1 MKKMNKNEKKQ
12 SSKLNKTKQHLED
25 LKETM
30 TGFLIFT
37 NKNQE
42 KNSIKDAYNILNEII
57 EEIYPNLFQE
67 EKIENEKVNTNI
79 DKLDNEL
86 NKIKNTKKFFYN
98 FETHC
103 KGVVFIK
110 IDKQYKNIISP
121 KECIL
126 HIFNKIKEDKESIS
140 KYITKFI
147 PIEIAMKANLE
158 FFKDKGKEIILNF
171 FNGLNNTEKKSWKIE
186 FRYRNNNSISKNEFL
201 NYVSGLID
209 KDKFYVDYKNP
220 DYTILIEI
228 TNTLLCLSIL
238 EKYSEYRYYNIQSLC
253 KSDEERNKERENLIK
268 IQQEKLKEKENK
280 IKKEK
285 EKEENEKEKKIEKKE
300 EKKKE
305 GENENE
311 SESEEIDN

>member
-1 MKKMNKNEKKQ
+1 MNKNEKKKFLK
-12 SSKLNKTKQHLED
+12 SNKTKQKLED

-57 EEIYPNLFQE
+57 EELYPNLFKEE
-67 EKIENEKVNTNI
+67 EKLENEKEKTNI

-98 FETHC
+98 FDTHC

-140 KYITKFI
+140 KYITKFL
-147 PIEIAMKANLE
+147 PIEIAMKANFEL
-158 FFKDKGKEIILNF
+158 FKDKGKEIILNF
-171 FNGLNNTEKKSWKIE
+171 FNNLNNNEKKSWKIE
-186 FRYRNNNSISKNEFL
+186 FRYRNNNSISKNDFL
-201 NYVSGLID
+201 NFIDGLID

-220 DYTILIEI
+220 DYTILVEI

-238 EKYSEYRYYNIQSLC
+238 EKYSQYRNYNIQSLC
-253 KSDEERNKERENLIK
+253 KSDEERNKEREYLIK

-280 IKKEK
+280 IKKKENEEEK
-285 EKEENEKEKKIEKKE
+285 QEENLEDN
-300 EKKKE
+300 KKE

-311 SESEEIDN
+311 SEEIDLI

>member
-1 MKKMNKNEKKQ
+1 MNKNEKKKFL
-12 SSKLNKTKQHLED
+12 KLNKTKQKLED

-57 EEIYPNLFQE
+57 EELYPNLFKEE
-67 EKIENEKVNTNI
+67 EKLENEKEKTNI

-98 FETHC
+98 FDTHC

-140 KYITKFI
+140 KYITKFL
-147 PIEIAMKANLE
+147 PIEIAMKANFEL
-158 FFKDKGKEIILNF
+158 FKDKGKEIILNF
-171 FNGLNNTEKKSWKIE
+171 FNNLNNSEKKSWKIE
-186 FRYRNNNSISKNEFL
+186 FRYRNNNSISKNDFL

-238 EKYSEYRYYNIQSLC
+238 EKYSQYRNYNIQSLC
-253 KSDEERNKERENLIK
+253 KSDEERNKEREYLIK

-280 IKKEK
+280 IKKK
-285 EKEENEKEKKIEKKE
+285 ENEEEKKE
-300 EKKKE
+300 ENLVDNKKE

-311 SESEEIDN
+311 SEEIDLI

>member
-1 MKKMNKNEKKQ
+1 MNKNEKKQ
-12 SSKLNKTKQHLED
+12 FSKLNKTKQHLED

-37 NKNQE
+37 NKNKE

-57 EEIYPNLFQE
+57 EELYPNLFQE

-140 KYITKFI
+140 KYITKFL
-147 PIEIAMKANLE
+147 PIEIAMKANFE

-220 DYTILIEI
+220 DYTILVEI

-238 EKYSEYRYYNIQSLC
+238 EKYSQYRNYNIQSLC
-253 KSDEERNKERENLIK
+253 KSDEERNKEREYLIK

-280 IKKEK
+280 IKKK
-285 EKEENEKEKKIEKKE
+285 ENEEEKKE
-300 EKKKE
+300 ENLVDNKKE

-311 SESEEIDN
+311 SEEIDLI

>member
-1 MKKMNKNEKKQ
+1 MNKNEKKKFLK
-12 SSKLNKTKQHLED
+12 SNKTKQKLED

-57 EEIYPNLFQE
+57 EELYPNLFKEE
-67 EKIENEKVNTNI
+67 EKLENEKEKTNI

-98 FETHC
+98 FDTHC

-126 HIFNKIKEDKESIS
+126 HIFNKINEDKESIS
-140 KYITKFI
+140 KYITKFL
-147 PIEIAMKANLE
+147 PIEIAMKANFE
-158 FFKDKGKEIILNF
+158 FFKDKEKEIILIF
-171 FNGLNNTEKKSWKIE
+171 FNNLNNSEKKSWKIE
-186 FRYRNNNSISKNEFL
+186 FRYRNNNSISKNDFL
-201 NYVSGLID
+201 NFIDGLID

-220 DYTILIEI
+220 DYTILVEI

-238 EKYSEYRYYNIQSLC
+238 EKYSQYRNYNIQSLC
-253 KSDEERNKERENLIK
+253 KSDEERNKEREYLIK

-280 IKKEK
+280 IKKK
-285 EKEENEKEKKIEKKE
+285 ENEEEKKE
-300 EKKKE
+300 ENLEDNKKE

-311 SESEEIDN
+311 SEEIDLI

>member
-1 MKKMNKNEKKQ
+1 MNKNEKKKFLK
-12 SSKLNKTKQHLED
+12 SNKTKQKLED

-30 TGFLIFT
+30 IGFLIFT

-57 EEIYPNLFQE
+57 EELYPNLFKEE
-67 EKIENEKVNTNI
+67 EKLENEKEKTNI

-98 FETHC
+98 FDTHC

-140 KYITKFI
+140 KYITKFL
-147 PIEIAMKANLE
+147 PIEIAMKANFEL
-158 FFKDKGKEIILNF
+158 FKDKGKEIILNF
-171 FNGLNNTEKKSWKIE
+171 FNNLNNNEKKSWKIE
-186 FRYRNNNSISKNEFL
+186 FRYRNNNSISKNDFL
-201 NYVSGLID
+201 NFIDGLID

-220 DYTILIEI
+220 DYTILVEI

-238 EKYSEYRYYNIQSLC
+238 EKYSQYRNYNIQSLC
-253 KSDEERNKERENLIK
+253 KSDEERNKEREYLIK

-280 IKKEK
+280 IKKK
-285 EKEENEKEKKIEKKE
+285 ENEEEKKE
-300 EKKKE
+300 ENLEDNKKE

-311 SESEEIDN
+311 SEEIDLI

>member
-1 MKKMNKNEKKQ
+1 MNKNEKKKFL
-12 SSKLNKTKQHLED
+12 KLNKTKQKLED

-57 EEIYPNLFQE
+57 EELYPNLFKEE
-67 EKIENEKVNTNI
+67 EKLENEKEKTNI

-98 FETHC
+98 FDTHC

-140 KYITKFI
+140 KYITKFL
-147 PIEIAMKANLE
+147 PIEIAMKANFEL
-158 FFKDKGKEIILNF
+158 FKDKGKEIILNF
-171 FNGLNNTEKKSWKIE
+171 FNNLNNSEKKSWKIE
-186 FRYRNNNSISKNEFL
+186 FRYRNNNSISKNDFL
-201 NYVSGLID
+201 NFIDGLID

-220 DYTILIEI
+220 DYTILVEI

-238 EKYSEYRYYNIQSLC
+238 EKYSQYRNYNIQSLC
-253 KSDEERNKERENLIK
+253 KSDEERNKEREYLIK

-280 IKKEK
+280 IKKK
-285 EKEENEKEKKIEKKE
+285 ENEEEKKE
-300 EKKKE
+300 ENLVDNKKE

-311 SESEEIDN
+311 SEEIDLI

>member
-1 MKKMNKNEKKQ
+1 MNKNEKKKFLK
-12 SSKLNKTKQHLED
+12 SNKTKQKLED

-57 EEIYPNLFQE
+57 EELYPNLFKEE
-67 EKIENEKVNTNI
+67 EKLENEKEKTNI

-98 FETHC
+98 FDTHC

-140 KYITKFI
+140 KYITKFL
-147 PIEIAMKANLE
+147 PIEIAMKANFEL
-158 FFKDKGKEIILNF
+158 FKDKGKEIILNF
-171 FNGLNNTEKKSWKIE
+171 FNNLNNNEKKSWKIE
-186 FRYRNNNSISKNEFL
+186 FRYRNNNSISKNDFL
-201 NYVSGLID
+201 NFIDGLID

-220 DYTILIEI
+220 DYTILVEI

-238 EKYSEYRYYNIQSLC
+238 EKYSQYRNYNIQSLC
-253 KSDEERNKERENLIK
+253 KSDEERNKERE
-268 IQQEKLKEKENK
+268 
-280 IKKEK
+280 
-285 EKEENEKEKKIEKKE
+285 
-300 EKKKE
+300 
-305 GENENE
+305 
-311 SESEEIDN
+311 

>member
-1 MKKMNKNEKKQ
+1 MNKNEKKKFLK
-12 SSKLNKTKQHLED
+12 SNKTKQKLED

-57 EEIYPNLFQE
+57 EELYPNLFKEE
-67 EKIENEKVNTNI
+67 EKLENEKEKTNI

-98 FETHC
+98 FDTHC

-140 KYITKFI
+140 KYITKFL
-147 PIEIAMKANLE
+147 PIEIAMKANFEL
-158 FFKDKGKEIILNF
+158 FKDKGKEIILNF
-171 FNGLNNTEKKSWKIE
+171 FNNLNNSEKKSWKIE
-186 FRYRNNNSISKNEFL
+186 FRYRNNNSISKNDFL
-201 NYVSGLID
+201 NFIDGLID

-220 DYTILIEI
+220 DYTILVEI

-238 EKYSEYRYYNIQSLC
+238 EKYSQYRNYNIQSLC
-253 KSDEERNKERENLIK
+253 KSDEERNKEREYLIK

-280 IKKEK
+280 IKKK
-285 EKEENEKEKKIEKKE
+285 ENEEEKKE
-300 EKKKE
+300 ENLVDNKKE

-311 SESEEIDN
+311 SEEIDLI

>member
-1 MKKMNKNEKKQ
+1 MNKNEKKKFL
-12 SSKLNKTKQHLED
+12 KLNKTKQHLED

-126 HIFNKIKEDKESIS
+126 HIFNKINEDKESIS
-140 KYITKFI
+140 KYITKFL
-147 PIEIAMKANLE
+147 PIEIAMKANFEL
-158 FFKDKGKEIILNF
+158 FKDKGKEIILNF
-171 FNGLNNTEKKSWKIE
+171 FNNLNNNEKKSWKIE
-186 FRYRNNNSISKNEFL
+186 FRYRNNNSISKNDFL
-201 NYVSGLID
+201 NFIDGLID

-220 DYTILIEI
+220 DYTILVEI

-238 EKYSEYRYYNIQSLC
+238 EKYSQYRNYNIQSLC
-253 KSDEERNKERENLIK
+253 KSDEERNKEREYLIK

-280 IKKEK
+280 IKKK
-285 EKEENEKEKKIEKKE
+285 ENEEEKKE
-300 EKKKE
+300 DNKKE

-311 SESEEIDN
+311 SEEIDLI

>member
-1 MKKMNKNEKKQ
+1 MNKNEKKKFLK
-12 SSKLNKTKQHLED
+12 SNKTKQKLED

-57 EEIYPNLFQE
+57 EELYPNLFKEE
-67 EKIENEKVNTNI
+67 EKLENEKEKTNI

-98 FETHC
+98 FDTHC

-140 KYITKFI
+140 KYITKFL
-147 PIEIAMKANLE
+147 PIEIAMKANFEL
-158 FFKDKGKEIILNF
+158 FKDKGKEIILNF
-171 FNGLNNTEKKSWKIE
+171 FNNLNNNEKKSWKIE
-186 FRYRNNNSISKNEFL
+186 FRYRNNNSISKNDFL
-201 NYVSGLID
+201 NFIDGLID

-220 DYTILIEI
+220 DYTILVEI

-238 EKYSEYRYYNIQSLC
+238 EKYSQYRNYNIQSLC
-253 KSDEERNKERENLIK
+253 KSDEERNKEREYLIK

-280 IKKEK
+280 IKKK
-285 EKEENEKEKKIEKKE
+285 ENEEEKKE
-300 EKKKE
+300 ENLVDNKKE

-311 SESEEIDN
+311 SEEIDLI

>member
-1 MKKMNKNEKKQ
+1 MNKNEKKKFLK
-12 SSKLNKTKQHLED
+12 SNKTKQKLED

-57 EEIYPNLFQE
+57 EELYPNLFKEE
-67 EKIENEKVNTNI
+67 EKLENEKEKTNI

-126 HIFNKIKEDKESIS
+126 HIFNKINEDKESIS
-140 KYITKFI
+140 KYITKFL
-147 PIEIAMKANLE
+147 PIEIAMKANFEL
-158 FFKDKGKEIILNF
+158 FKDKGKEIILNF
-171 FNGLNNTEKKSWKIE
+171 FNNLNNNKKKSWKIE
-186 FRYRNNNSISKNEFL
+186 FRYRNNNSISKNDFL
-201 NYVSGLID
+201 NFIDGLID

-220 DYTILIEI
+220 DYTILVEI

-238 EKYSEYRYYNIQSLC
+238 EKYSQYRNYNIQSLC
-253 KSDEERNKERENLIK
+253 KSDEERNKEREYLIK

-280 IKKEK
+280 IKKK
-285 EKEENEKEKKIEKKE
+285 ENEEEKKE
-300 EKKKE
+300 DNKKE

-311 SESEEIDN
+311 SEEIDLI

>member
-1 MKKMNKNEKKQ
+1 MNKNEKKKFLK
-12 SSKLNKTKQHLED
+12 SNKTKQKLED

-57 EEIYPNLFQE
+57 EELYPNLFKEE
-67 EKIENEKVNTNI
+67 EKLENEKEKTNI

-98 FETHC
+98 FDTHC

-126 HIFNKIKEDKESIS
+126 HIFNKINEDKESIS
-140 KYITKFI
+140 KYITKFL
-147 PIEIAMKANLE
+147 PIEIAMKANFEL
-158 FFKDKGKEIILNF
+158 FKDKGKEIILNF
-171 FNGLNNTEKKSWKIE
+171 FNNLNNSEKKSWKIE
-186 FRYRNNNSISKNEFL
+186 FRYRNNNSISKNDFL
-201 NYVSGLID
+201 NFIDGLID

-220 DYTILIEI
+220 DYTILVEI

-238 EKYSEYRYYNIQSLC
+238 EKYSQYRNYNIQSLC
-253 KSDEERNKERENLIK
+253 KSDEERNKEREYLIK

-280 IKKEK
+280 IKKK
-285 EKEENEKEKKIEKKE
+285 ENEEEKKE
-300 EKKKE
+300 ENLVDNKKE

-311 SESEEIDN
+311 SEEIDLI